1 MQLHWANLWIYSH
14 RNHFS
19 RQTKITSS
27 MKTFL
32 EYLSEATD
40 TKSGNYVSIHV
51 DQAPKIK
58 VPETGKIS
66 KDYHVTLMYSKKSKR
81 DVDKIKENIEKKF
94 GDVATGTVEKAECFD
109 SDENGTSCI
118 VLTLDAPLLLT
129 IHKYLATEGLK
140 HSYDDY
146 RPHLTLFYD
155 VESKEAHQI
164 CQKINDSDIIGQT
177 IKMHGIGS
185 TFIIEDWNK

>member
-1 MQLHWANLWIYSH
+1 
-14 RNHFS
+14 
-19 RQTKITSS
+19 
-27 MKTFL
+27 MKSFL

-51 DQAPKIK
+51 DSAPKVK

-66 KDYHVTLMYSKKSKR
+66 KDYHVTLMYSKQSSR
-81 DVDKIKENIEKKF
+81 NVDTIKKNLEKKF
-94 GDVATGTVEKAECFD
+94 SDSVTGTVEKAECFD

-129 IHKYLATEGLK
+129 IHKYLNQEALK

-155 VESKEAHQI
+155 VESKEAHEM
-164 CQKINDSDIIGQT
+164 CKKINDSDIIGST
-177 IKMHGIGS
+177 IQMKGFES
-185 TFIIEDWNK
+185 THIIEDWNK